1 MSTTTPLRLADLERL
16 QATVAAISGVDPADM
31 TSDCRH
37 KRVIRARR
45 AFVIVARRRTTR
57 SFPDIAGYVSF
68 ARTHST
74 AVTLFQS
81 ATALLVGVGEES
93 RLLAELVDQVDA
105 WWVGQKE
112 RTCG

>member
-57 SFPDIAGYVSF
+57 SFPEIAGYVSGPGS
-68 ARTHST
+68 HSSAIT
-74 AVTLFQS
+74 QFQ
-81 ATALLVGVGEES
+81 AGTRLIDAGGEDGK
-93 RLLAELVDQVDA
+93 LLAELVDAVDA